1 LIEVGGIWAQVSSE
15 GGGQPLRCSV
25 VMRLAAFTKVFVF
38 LPPAPVV
45 PRFGIEELVR
55 TIPAELVI
63 VAAVLVKL
71 VVSWWRINYS

>member
-1 LIEVGGIWAQVSSE
+1 
-15 GGGQPLRCSV
+15 
-25 VMRLAAFTKVFVF
+25 
-38 LPPAPVV
+38 
-45 PRFGIEELVR
+45 VR